1 MELFVRSV
9 PYGADEH
16 QVTRCL
22 EPILHGEKFRDLFVG
37 GAPYNFMVRLFKS
50 KKHHHQNHSGN
61 GALLL
66 PSEGIGQRLLA
77 LSSSTCPVEIH
88 GRRLKFEPSRKP
100 AFSQGDIL
108 KLREPYQDPEIRQ
121 ERERTRA
128 DLLRAGIHA
137 SSVAF
142 GWPCQDGSISL
153 EHESPESTTWD
164 VLFNLDDRCIILK
177 SSKEIRI
184 LLHLRAIQSTA
195 LDSEGAVL
203 WLERPPLF
211 EKQPEVDMDAI
222 GELFASLLDL
232 EPRPPMRYR
241 LSSPG
246 GDPSR
251 IIPYLRVLYIRFD
264 DSISS
269 QEFERR
275 AKKMGVSTY
284 SSDHDLERR
293 GLFMPGIIERYQAA
307 RARLPFKVAFQVQGL
322 LSRCAFNPQ
331 EILEILRD
339 IHAALTELGR
349 SATAECVKALE
360 QEREGNPE
368 ATPAAL
374 FADVV
379 QSFRTSNNVKA
390 MSDEEPGVFECHRAT
405 ITPSSIILTGPLPDE
420 TNRVIRKYRKY
431 AHKFIRID
439 FTEEDGLHLRKEK
452 NVDLGAILDDRIGE
466 FMKNGLLVAGR
477 RFEFL
482 AYSSSALKE
491 HAVWFMTPFTTS
503 DGQYV
508 TSESIR
514 RSLGDFSK
522 VIYCPSRY
530 GARLSQAFSS
540 TEPSITIK
548 VNEIRFIPDKE
559 SDQGSLYTDGVGTMS
574 PQVAEE
580 IWAKYT
586 EPRSKRSRRRL
597 KTPSAF
603 QIRLG
608 GLKGMLCV
616 DSRLQGRVVCVRDS
630 MNKFHSNDR
639 EVEIARAFDRPMTMF
654 LNRPLIML
662 LETLKVPLEPFMA
675 LQTKAVEETRDA
687 MKSFDTAARL
697 LEQYGLGTA
706 FRLTS
711 VFLQL
716 HKLDVALALKDQSQG
731 LLPFLGRM
739 LQFVE
744 NHILRDLKYK
754 ARIPVP
760 NAWTLVGVSD
770 EYDYLGENE
779 IYARVRTIDG
789 EEQYLE
795 GPVMISRSPTVHP
808 GDARMVWAI
817 GKPSR
822 GAPPGLEDLTNCVVF
837 PCKGHPSLP
846 QCLAGG
852 DLDGDLYCLVLDPQ
866 LHFRWQ
872 FQHGDYDPPQ
882 LVTLD
887 RPSTIKDVAQFVIN
901 YIKNDLLGV
910 ISTRSMLIADIRED
924 CLADE
929 DCVKL
934 AKLHSIAVDYPK
946 TGRHVEFEQM
956 PSLESNRRPDW
967 HANELNDNDPELYQS
982 NRHIGHLFRA
992 IELPALPEAR
1002 KLAHRQRRR
1011 IQRDEGEALNTTD
1024 VLQAL
1029 SHDKSVVSRHLRPK
1043 INTYVDIEEFVE
1055 GQPTNVVNELLD
1067 IFDRYWLE
1075 LQYIAKTN
1083 SLSNA
1088 TALSEEEVVAGSIVA
1103 KCSQPR
1109 RRQDVIADMR
1119 RSSTSLCDQVRNSIE
1134 GTEDTSEEDKLLRAW
1149 VAWKISEKYHQAYA
1163 AMSFG
1168 ILALDTAFNAMRK
1181 LDGSD

>member
-1 MELFVRSV
+1 MS
-9 PYGADEH
+9 
-16 QVTRCL
+16 
-22 EPILHGEKFRDLFVG
+22 
-37 GAPYNFMVRLFKS
+37 
-50 KKHHHQNHSGN
+50 
-61 GALLL
+61 
-66 PSEGIGQRLLA
+66 
-77 LSSSTCPVEIH
+77 
-88 GRRLKFEPSRKP
+88 
-100 AFSQGDIL
+100 
-108 KLREPYQDPEIRQ
+108 
-121 ERERTRA
+121 
-128 DLLRAGIHA
+128 
-137 SSVAF
+137 
-142 GWPCQDGSISL
+142 
-153 EHESPESTTWD
+153 
-164 VLFNLDDRCIILK
+164 
-177 SSKEIRI
+177 
-184 LLHLRAIQSTA
+184 
-195 LDSEGAVL
+195 
-203 WLERPPLF
+203 
-211 EKQPEVDMDAI
+211 
-222 GELFASLLDL
+222 
-232 EPRPPMRYR
+232 
-241 LSSPG
+241 
-246 GDPSR
+246 
-251 IIPYLRVLYIRFD
+251 
-264 DSISS
+264 
-269 QEFERR
+269 
-275 AKKMGVSTY
+275 VSTY
-284 SSDHDLERR
+284 TCDQDLKRM
-293 GLFMPGIIERYQAA
+293 GLFEAGIMERYQAA
-307 RARLPFKVAFQVQGL
+307 LPQLPFEIAFQIEGL
-322 LSRCAFNPQ
+322 MSRCRLSPR
-331 EILEILRD
+331 EILEILGD
-339 IHAALTELGR
+339 IHAALKELGD
-349 SATAECVKALE
+349 STTARCVKELE
-360 QEREGNPE
+360 QEREDNPE
-368 ATPAAL
+368 ANPIAL
-374 FADVV
+374 FTEIV
-379 QSFRTSNNVKA
+379 QYFRSRGTAKA
-390 MSDEEPGVFECHRAT
+390 RSDEESGVFECHRAT
-405 ITPSSIILTGPLPDE
+405 VTPSSVVLTGPLPDE
-420 TNRVIRKYRKY
+420 TNRVIRKYRAY
-431 AHKFIRID
+431 GHNFIRVD
-439 FTEEDGLHLRKEK
+439 FTEEDRLHLRKEK
-452 NVDLGAILDDRIGE
+452 NVDLTAILDDRIGE
-466 FMKNGLLVAGR
+466 FMKNGLFVAGR
-477 RFEFL
+477 KFELL

-503 DGQYV
+503 DGQYI

-522 VIYCPSRY
+522 VIYCPARY

-540 TEPSITIK
+540 TEPSIT
-548 VNEIRFIPDKE
+548 VRVDEIRFIPDKE
-559 SDQGSLYTDGVGTMS
+559 SDYGSLYTDGVGTIS
-574 PQVAEE
+574 PQAAKE
-580 IWAKYT
+580 IWHKYT
-586 EPRSKRSRRRL
+586 ESRSKRNRRRL
-597 KTPSAF
+597 KRPSAF

-616 DSRLQGRVVCVRDS
+616 DNRLRGRVICVRES
-630 MNKFHSNDR
+630 MNKFHSDDR
-639 EVEIARAFDRPMTMF
+639 EVEIARVFDRPMAMF

-687 MKSFDTAARL
+687 MKSFDAAARI
-697 LEQYGLGTA
+697 LERYGLGTA

-716 HKLDVALALKDQSQG
+716 HKLGVSLALKDRSQG

-822 GAPPGLEDLTNCVVF
+822 GAPPGLEELTNCVVF

-887 RPSTIKDVAQFVIN
+887 RPSTIKDVAQFVVN
-901 YIKNDLLGV
+901 YIKNDLLGI
-910 ISTRSMLIADIRED
+910 ISMQCMLIADVRKD
-924 CLADE
+924 CLADP

-946 TGRHVEFEQM
+946 TGRHVESSEI
-956 PSLESNRRPDW
+956 PWLDSRRRPDW
-967 HANELNDNDPELYQS
+967 YANELHNNNPDLYQS
-982 NRHIGHLFRA
+982 QRHIGHLFRA
-992 IELPALPEAR
+992 IELPALPEAA
-1002 KLAHRQRRR
+1002 KLARRQRRR
-1011 IQRDEGEALNTTD
+1011 IQRDEDEELNRD
-1024 VLQAL
+1024 AVLRAL
-1029 SHDKSVVSRHLRPK
+1029 SDDRAVISRYLRPK
-1043 INTYVDIEEFVE
+1043 INTYIDLEEFVQ
-1055 GQPTNVVNELLD
+1055 GQPTNVIDELLD
-1067 IFDRYWLE
+1067 VFDTYWSN

-1083 SLSNA
+1083 SLSNS

-1134 GTEDTSEEDKLLRAW
+1134 GPEDTSGEDKLRRAW

-1168 ILALDTAFNAMRK
+1168 ILALDTAFSAMRQ
-1181 LDGSD
+1181 LDDYE